1 MKRVLW
7 ILGLVALTLAG
18 CTKTATTMNAES
30 ESGIVQTEYGALQ
43 GGTSDGIYT
52 YSGVPYAEARECFVP
67 AEKLTPW
74 PDLRNATDYGP
85 IPLQSSAGGFP
96 APEVVQSNN
105 AQNLNI
111 WTPGLDGNKRAV
123 MVWLHGGGFSNGSAQ
138 EVPAYN
144 GENLSHKGDVVNHR
158 VTSISPGFAENAV

>member
-7 ILGLVALTLAG
+7 ILGLVDLTLAG
-18 CTKTATTMNAES
+18 CTKAATTMNAQS
-30 ESGIVQTEYGALQ
+30 ASGIVQTEYGALQ
-43 GGTSDGIYT
+43 GATSDGIYT
-52 YSGVPYAEARECFVP
+52 YFGVPYAEARERFVP
-67 AEKLTPW
+67 AEKVTPW
-74 PDLRNATDYGP
+74 SGVRNATDYGP
-85 IPLQSSAGGFP
+85 SSLQSSITDFPVPAGKLD
-96 APEVVQSNN
+96 NN

-158 VTSISPGFAENAV
+158 VTSVSPGFAENAV